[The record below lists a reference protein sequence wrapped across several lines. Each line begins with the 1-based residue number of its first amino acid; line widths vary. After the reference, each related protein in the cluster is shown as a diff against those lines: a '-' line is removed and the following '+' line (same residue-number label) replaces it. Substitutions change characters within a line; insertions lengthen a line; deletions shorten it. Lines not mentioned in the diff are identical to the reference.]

1 MNRNAR
7 CLLGI
12 VLLLFSLGH
21 ALAQDTEEVT
31 LTTSQVADGIYMI
44 SGRGGNITFS
54 VGDDGVVMIDDNYAP
69 LTPAVL
75 NAVASV
81 TDQPVRLILNTHY
94 HADHTGGNENFG
106 ESGAVVVA
114 HDNVRRRMSVELLR
128 DWFGEVDT
136 IEASP
141 PGGLPIMT
149 FDSTVSFHLNGQDI
163 FVFHVENAHTDGDS
177 VVHYRTANVVH
188 TGDVVFYGLYPYI
201 DVMNGGSVKGT
212 ITAVDQIIELV
223 DENTKVIPGHGTLT
237 DAAGL
242 REYRDVLA
250 TIVGRIEAL
259 MAEGKTEAEVLAAQ
273 PSAEFDAKWGRALLR
288 RKSGYRQFIATSVA
302 ISDR

>member
-7 CLLGI
+7 SLLGI
-12 VLLLFSLGH
+12 VVLLFPLGH
-21 ALAQDTEEVT
+21 AFAQDTEEVT
-31 LTTSQVADGIYMI
+31 LTTSQVAAGIYMI

-81 TDQPVRLILNTHY
+81 TDQPIRLILNTHY

-106 ESGAVVVA
+106 ESGAVVMA

-128 DWFGEVDT
+128 DWFGEVAT

-212 ITAVDQIIELV
+212 IAAVDQILELV
-223 DENTKVIPGHGTLT
+223 DENTKVIPGHGALT

-273 PSAEFDAKWGRALLR
+273 PSAEFDAKWGQSFTPAE
-288 RKSGYRQFIATSVA
+288 KWIPAIYRELSRGQ
-302 ISDR
+302 